1 MKSIQR
7 FLQESSDWDI
17 PMNQLVKDATWQ
29 KLREELVGT
38 WAEYPVENCRKLDRY
53 LQPYNNIKK
62 LRIVMNYLT
71 GTGFRTGRIKHPS
84 ITKLRNKISNAMK
97 KMRGK

>member
-1 MKSIQR
+1 
-7 FLQESSDWDI
+7 
-17 PMNQLVKDATWQ
+17 
-29 KLREELVGT
+29 VGT
-38 WAEYPVENCRKLDRY
+38 WKEYPVENCRKLHRY
-53 LQPYNNIKK
+53 LQQYNNIKK

-84 ITKLRNKISNAMK
+84 ITKLRKKISDAMK